1 MTEGEIELDCLEERA
16 ALIQEGDG
24 CSRYMAEL
32 MAATQAGYT
41 NWSTARKSI
50 NDRIRKEKGQ

>member
-1 MTEGEIELDCLEERA
+1 MTEAEIELDCLEERA

-50 NDRIRKEKGQ
+50 FAKIRKEKGE